1 MHGLVREWCADWYTT
16 SLAGGDDPVGPAAG
30 SDRVS
35 RGGYWH
41 FDASDCRSAYRSFFD
56 RSYRY
61 DGSGFRVVVL
71 R

>member
-1 MHGLVREWCADWYTT
+1 
-16 SLAGGDDPVGPAAG
+16 
-30 SDRVS
+30 VS